1 MSLSEF
7 IMFLIET
14 DELQLLDLLSDW
26 LQYNNKN
33 CTLAIE
39 LILDNS
45 DILSDDFFEKFIV
58 LLDKYNHT
66 EYALLVIRDI
76 INRQKNKDRF
86 TL

>member
-1 MSLSEF
+1 
-7 IMFLIET
+7 MFLIET

-26 LQYNNKN
+26 LKYNNKN

-45 DILSDDFFEKFIV
+45 DILSNDFFEKFIV
-58 LLDKYNHT
+58 LLDKYNYT
-66 EYALLVIRDI
+66 KYALLVIRDI
-76 INRQKNKDRF
+76 INKQKNNNRF

>member
-1 MSLSEF
+1 M
-7 IMFLIET
+7 I
-14 DELQLLDLLSDW
+14 
-26 LQYNNKN
+26 
-33 CTLAIE
+33 
-39 LILDNS
+39 
-45 DILSDDFFEKFIV
+45 FFEKFIV